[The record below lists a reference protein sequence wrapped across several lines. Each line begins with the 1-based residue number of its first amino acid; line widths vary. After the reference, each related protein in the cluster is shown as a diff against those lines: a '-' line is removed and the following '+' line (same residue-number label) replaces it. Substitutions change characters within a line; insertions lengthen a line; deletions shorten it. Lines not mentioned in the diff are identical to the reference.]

1 MEVFG
6 MSAPQAQYRHINFCF
21 YRFLNCTPFCQVS
34 QKSYSQPY
42 RCNTHSH
49 DHPHMWYCTDGE
61 YIHFVGNQ
69 EYSCGTGSLII
80 VPPGTLHAY
89 EIPAGQHATLL
100 QADIAFD
107 AYLSPDKRQYKKTVS
122 HLFLPAF
129 APMLGFRFPDL
140 YTLGPDSQEKA
151 QGIFHALLTEHS
163 QQQENALYYKYH
175 LLEQLFS
182 LPEFALTQIQALT
195 AGEAI
200 VSLLRPTIRAL
211 VFINQNYSKK
221 ITSETVSR
229 QVSICRSNLFLL
241 IKAFTGMTFTA
252 YLQALRVARA
262 KIALIYSDYSF
273 SYIAHMCG
281 FSDASYMSKC
291 FLKYKGYTLK
301 HDRSIRSH
309 SESIYRVHIDHN
321 YFEASDVPASE

>member
-1 MEVFG
+1 
-6 MSAPQAQYRHINFCF
+6 MSVPQAQYRRVNFCF
-21 YRFLNCTPFCQVS
+21 QRFWDCTSFCRVL
-34 QKSYSQPY
+34 QKSYTQPY

-49 DHPHMWYCTDGE
+49 DHPHMWYCIDGE
-61 YIHFVGNQ
+61 YTHFVGKQ
-69 EYSCGTGSLII
+69 EYSCGTGSIII

-100 QADIAFD
+100 QIDIAFD
-107 AYLSPDKRQYKKTVS
+107 AYLSPDKRQFKKTVS

-140 YTLGPDSQEKA
+140 YALGPDSQEKA
-151 QGIFHALLTEHS
+151 QKIFQSLLTDHS
-163 QQQENALYYKYH
+163 QQQENTGYHNYH

-182 LPEFALTQIQALT
+182 LPEFALTQTQALT

-211 VFINQNYSKK
+211 VFINRNYPQK

-262 KIALIYSDYSF
+262 KEALLFSDFSF

-291 FLKYKGYTLK
+291 FLKQKGYTLK
-301 HDRSIRSH
+301 HDRSIRG
-309 SESIYRVHIDHN
+309 IDKKPYRARVNHD
-321 YFEASDVPASE
+321 YFEAPDVTAPE